1 MSVRAVILDVYKTLL
16 DVAPPADP
24 ANTWLALWKQYFGG
38 AARLDWPEFCA
49 QADALIAREQA
60 AARAVGIAHPE
71 VCWPDIVRAVVPEL
85 ADLPAGRQ
93 EELLFEQTRCWHT
106 VRLMPVAV
114 PVLRALHSRGLRLGL
129 ASNAQAYTLRE
140 LDAALDGSGLSRAIF
155 EPDLCFFSFAHGFS
169 KPDPH
174 VFRLLTARLR
184 ARGIPPHE
192 TLMVGD
198 RLDNDIAPAR
208 TQGWQTWQLKSPPEP
223 GAGPGGDWAALAAAY
238 GWS

>member
-1 MSVRAVILDVYKTLL
+1 
-16 DVAPPADP
+16 
-24 ANTWLALWKQYFGG
+24 
-38 AARLDWPEFCA
+38 
-49 QADALIAREQA
+49 
-60 AARAVGIAHPE
+60 
-71 VCWPDIVRAVVPEL
+71 
-85 ADLPAGRQ
+85 
-93 EELLFEQTRCWHT
+93 
-106 VRLMPVAV
+106 
-114 PVLRALHSRGLRLGL
+114 L